1 MCKCSEKKAI
11 EVKIKI
17 VSDRGQIPT
26 KAHSTDACYD
36 LRSVEDCVIE
46 PGKTKLVDT
55 GIQIALPKGYEAQ
68 IRSRSGLALKKG
80 IIVFN
85 TPGTIDADYRNNVG
99 VILRNASHEP
109 FEIKVGDRIAQMKI
123 SEVPNTELVSV
134 KELDETERGMGG
146 FGHTGIK

>member
-1 MCKCSEKKAI
+1 MCKCSKKKTI
-11 EVKIKI
+11 EIKIKLVNENAQMPI
-17 VSDRGQIPT
+17 
-26 KAHSTDACYD
+26 KAHDTDACYD

-46 PGKTKLVDT
+46 PGKTKCVDT
-55 GIQIALPKGYEAQ
+55 GFQMALPHGYEAQ

-109 FEIKVGDRIAQMKI
+109 FEIKIGDRIAQMKI
-123 SEVPNTELVSV
+123 SEVPATELIPV
-134 KELDETERGMGG
+134 ETLDETERGMGG
-146 FGHTGIK
+146 FGHTGVK